1 MYVIET
7 RGLAKAYHGRR
18 VVDDFAMHVQPGD
31 IYGFVGKNGAGKS
44 TVMKMVDGLVQPTA
58 GEVLLFGVQAEAG
71 MVEPV
76 ATAPAPPTAQTPSGA
91 PSAQVEPSAAS
102 VQAAAP
108 AAPSAT
114 DRARS
119 RAQERLGGRG
129 ASLDGRQRIGV
140 LIEAPGLLPAL
151 SAFDNLMAKALALG
165 LPDARERCEEALRL
179 VGLEAAGRK
188 RAKRFSQGMK
198 QRLGI
203 ALALIGQP
211 DLLLLDEPFN
221 GLDPE
226 GTRAM
231 RQLLMRLNQSFGMTM
246 VISSHVLDQLDRM
259 ATRYGVIAQG
269 RMVREMTAEA
279 VRAECGDSLR
289 VRTADPARTLALLEQ
304 AFPAATLRMEPDQA
318 LHVSGG
324 FEPEAVAQRLHADGV
339 TVLEFT
345 EVKRDLEDYFVE
357 LMEGGSHV
365 QPA

>member
-1 MYVIET
+1 MASKKGESVYVMEA
-7 RGLAKAYHGRR
+7 RGLAKEYRGQR
-18 VVDDFAMHVQPGD
+18 VVGDFAMHVQPGD

-44 TVMKMVDGLVQPTA
+44 TVMKMIDGLVRPTA
-58 GEVLLFGVQAEAG
+58 GEVLLFG
-71 MVEPV
+71 
-76 ATAPAPPTAQTPSGA
+76 APADTGTAELEATGA
-91 PSAQVEPSAAS
+91 AVGDAA
-102 VQAAAP
+102 
-108 AAPSAT
+108 
-114 DRARS
+114 RGS
-119 RAQERLGGRG
+119 RA
-129 ASLDGRQRIGV
+129 ATDGRQRLGA
-140 LIEAPGLLPAL
+140 LIEAPGLLPSLGAY
-151 SAFDNLMAKALALG
+151 DNLMAKALALG

-179 VGLEAAGRK
+179 VGLDGAGRK
-188 RAKRFSQGMK
+188 RAKKFSQGMK

-246 VISSHVLDQLDRM
+246 VISSHVLDQLDRI

-318 LHVSGG
+318 LHVSGS

-345 EVKRDLEDYFVE
+345 EMKRDLEDYFVE

>member
-1 MYVIET
+1 MASKKGESVYVMEA
-7 RGLAKAYHGRR
+7 RGLAKEYRGQR

-44 TVMKMVDGLVQPTA
+44 TVMKMIDGLVRPTA
-58 GEVLLFGVQAEAG
+58 GEVLLFG
-71 MVEPV
+71 
-76 ATAPAPPTAQTPSGA
+76 APADTGTAELEATGA
-91 PSAQVEPSAAS
+91 AVGDAA
-102 VQAAAP
+102 
-108 AAPSAT
+108 
-114 DRARS
+114 RGS
-119 RAQERLGGRG
+119 RA
-129 ASLDGRQRIGV
+129 ATDGRQRLGA
-140 LIEAPGLLPAL
+140 LIEAPGLLPSLGAY
-151 SAFDNLMAKALALG
+151 DNLMAKALALG

-179 VGLEAAGRK
+179 VGLDGAGRK
-188 RAKRFSQGMK
+188 RAKKFSQGMK

-246 VISSHVLDQLDRM
+246 VISSHVLDQLDRI

-318 LHVSGG
+318 LHVSGS

-345 EVKRDLEDYFVE
+345 EMKRDLEDYFVE

>member
-1 MYVIET
+1 MYVMET
-7 RGLAKAYHGRR
+7 RGLAKEYRGQR
-18 VVDDFAMHVQPGD
+18 VVDDFAMHVQPGV

-44 TVMKMVDGLVQPTA
+44 TVMKMIDGLVRPTA
-58 GEVLLFGVQAEAG
+58 GEVLLFG
-71 MVEPV
+71 
-76 ATAPAPPTAQTPSGA
+76 APADTGTAELEATGA
-91 PSAQVEPSAAS
+91 AVGDAA
-102 VQAAAP
+102 
-108 AAPSAT
+108 
-114 DRARS
+114 RGS
-119 RAQERLGGRG
+119 RA
-129 ASLDGRQRIGV
+129 ATDGRQRLGA
-140 LIEAPGLLPAL
+140 LIEALGLLPSLGAY
-151 SAFDNLMAKALALG
+151 DNLMAKALALG

-179 VGLEAAGRK
+179 VGLDGAGRK
-188 RAKRFSQGMK
+188 RAKKFSQGMK

-246 VISSHVLDQLDRM
+246 VISSHVLDQLDRI

-304 AFPAATLRMEPDQA
+304 TFPAATLRMEPDQA
-318 LHVSGG
+318 LHVSGS

>member
-1 MYVIET
+1 MYVMEA
-7 RGLAKAYHGRR
+7 RGLAKEYRGQR

-44 TVMKMVDGLVQPTA
+44 TVMKMIDGLVRPTA
-58 GEVLLFGVQAEAG
+58 GEVLLFG
-71 MVEPV
+71 
-76 ATAPAPPTAQTPSGA
+76 APADAGTAELEATGA
-91 PSAQVEPSAAS
+91 AVGDAA
-102 VQAAAP
+102 
-108 AAPSAT
+108 
-114 DRARS
+114 RGS
-119 RAQERLGGRG
+119 RA
-129 ASLDGRQRIGV
+129 ATDGRQRLGA
-140 LIEAPGLLPAL
+140 LIEAPGLLPSLGAY
-151 SAFDNLMAKALALG
+151 DNLMAKALALG

-179 VGLEAAGRK
+179 VGLDGAGRK
-188 RAKRFSQGMK
+188 RAKKFSQGMK

-246 VISSHVLDQLDRM
+246 VISSHVLDQLDRI

-318 LHVSGG
+318 LHVSGS

>member
-1 MYVIET
+1 MSVIEV
-7 RGLAKAYHGRR
+7 RGLAKEYRGRR
-18 VVDDFAMHVQPGD
+18 VVDRFDMTVMRGD

-44 TVMKMVDGLVQPTA
+44 TVMKMIDGLVRPTA
-58 GEVLLFGVQAEAG
+58 GEVLLFG
-71 MVEPV
+71 
-76 ATAPAPPTAQTPSGA
+76 APADTGTAELEATGA
-91 PSAQVEPSAAS
+91 AVGDAA
-102 VQAAAP
+102 
-108 AAPSAT
+108 
-114 DRARS
+114 RGS
-119 RAQERLGGRG
+119 RA
-129 ASLDGRQRIGV
+129 ATDGRQRLGA
-140 LIEAPGLLPAL
+140 LIEAPGLLPSLGAY
-151 SAFDNLMAKALALG
+151 DNLMAKALALG

-179 VGLEAAGRK
+179 VGLDGAGRK
-188 RAKRFSQGMK
+188 RAKKFSQGMK

-246 VISSHVLDQLDRM
+246 VISSHVLDQLDRI

>member
-1 MYVIET
+1 MYVMEA
-7 RGLAKAYHGRR
+7 RGLAKEYRGQR

-44 TVMKMVDGLVQPTA
+44 TVMKMIDGLVRPTA
-58 GEVLLFGVQAEAG
+58 GEVLLFG
-71 MVEPV
+71 
-76 ATAPAPPTAQTPSGA
+76 APADTGTAELEATGA
-91 PSAQVEPSAAS
+91 AVGDAA
-102 VQAAAP
+102 
-108 AAPSAT
+108 
-114 DRARS
+114 RGS
-119 RAQERLGGRG
+119 RA
-129 ASLDGRQRIGV
+129 ATDGRQRLGA
-140 LIEAPGLLPAL
+140 LIEAPGLLPSLGAY
-151 SAFDNLMAKALALG
+151 DNLMAKALALG

-179 VGLEAAGRK
+179 VGLDGAGRK
-188 RAKRFSQGMK
+188 RAKKFSQGMK

-246 VISSHVLDQLDRM
+246 VISSHVLDQLDRI
-259 ATRYGVIAQG
+259 ATRYGVIARG

>member
-1 MYVIET
+1 MYVMEA
-7 RGLAKAYHGRR
+7 RGLAKEYRGQR

-44 TVMKMVDGLVQPTA
+44 TVMKMIDGLVRPTA
-58 GEVLLFGVQAEAG
+58 GEVLLFG
-71 MVEPV
+71 
-76 ATAPAPPTAQTPSGA
+76 APADTGTAELEATGA
-91 PSAQVEPSAAS
+91 AVGDAA
-102 VQAAAP
+102 
-108 AAPSAT
+108 
-114 DRARS
+114 RGS
-119 RAQERLGGRG
+119 RA
-129 ASLDGRQRIGV
+129 ATDGRQRLGA
-140 LIEAPGLLPAL
+140 LIEAPGLLPSLGAY
-151 SAFDNLMAKALALG
+151 DNLMAKALALG

>member
-1 MYVIET
+1 MYVMEA
-7 RGLAKAYHGRR
+7 RGLAKEYRGQR

-44 TVMKMVDGLVQPTA
+44 TVMKMIDGLVRPTA
-58 GEVLLFGVQAEAG
+58 GEVLLFG
-71 MVEPV
+71 
-76 ATAPAPPTAQTPSGA
+76 APADTGTAELEATGA
-91 PSAQVEPSAAS
+91 AVGDAA
-102 VQAAAP
+102 
-108 AAPSAT
+108 
-114 DRARS
+114 RGS
-119 RAQERLGGRG
+119 RA
-129 ASLDGRQRIGV
+129 ATDGRQRLGA
-140 LIEAPGLLPAL
+140 LIEAPGLLPSLGAY
-151 SAFDNLMAKALALG
+151 DNLMAKALALG

-179 VGLEAAGRK
+179 VGLDGAGRK
-188 RAKRFSQGMK
+188 RAKKFSQGMK

-246 VISSHVLDQLDRM
+246 VISSHVLDQLDRI

-318 LHVSGG
+318 LHVSGS

>member
-1 MYVIET
+1 MASKKGESVYVMEA
-7 RGLAKAYHGRR
+7 RGLAKEYRGQR

-44 TVMKMVDGLVQPTA
+44 TVMKMIDGLVRPTA
-58 GEVLLFGVQAEAG
+58 GEVLLFG
-71 MVEPV
+71 
-76 ATAPAPPTAQTPSGA
+76 APADTGTAELEATGA
-91 PSAQVEPSAAS
+91 AVGDAA
-102 VQAAAP
+102 
-108 AAPSAT
+108 
-114 DRARS
+114 RGS
-119 RAQERLGGRG
+119 RA
-129 ASLDGRQRIGV
+129 ATDGRQRLGA
-140 LIEAPGLLPAL
+140 LIEAPGLLPSLGAY
-151 SAFDNLMAKALALG
+151 DNLMAKALALG

-179 VGLEAAGRK
+179 VGLDGAGRK
-188 RAKRFSQGMK
+188 RAKKFSQGMK

-246 VISSHVLDQLDRM
+246 VISSHVLDQLDRI
-259 ATRYGVIAQG
+259 ATRYGVIARG

>member
-1 MYVIET
+1 MASKKGESVYVMEA
-7 RGLAKAYHGRR
+7 RGLAKEYRGQR

-44 TVMKMVDGLVQPTA
+44 TVMKMIDGLVRPTA
-58 GEVLLFGVQAEAG
+58 GEVLLFG
-71 MVEPV
+71 
-76 ATAPAPPTAQTPSGA
+76 APADTGTAELEATGA
-91 PSAQVEPSAAS
+91 AVGDAA
-102 VQAAAP
+102 
-108 AAPSAT
+108 
-114 DRARS
+114 RGS
-119 RAQERLGGRG
+119 RA
-129 ASLDGRQRIGV
+129 ATDGRQRLGA
-140 LIEAPGLLPAL
+140 LIEAPGLLPSLGAY
-151 SAFDNLMAKALALG
+151 DNLMAKALALG

-179 VGLEAAGRK
+179 VGLDGAGRK
-188 RAKRFSQGMK
+188 RAKKFSQGMK

-246 VISSHVLDQLDRM
+246 VISSHVLDQLDRI

-318 LHVSGG
+318 LHVSGS

>member
-1 MYVIET
+1 MASKKGESVYVMEA
-7 RGLAKAYHGRR
+7 RGLAKEYRGQR

-44 TVMKMVDGLVQPTA
+44 TVMKMIDGLVRPTA
-58 GEVLLFGVQAEAG
+58 GEVLLFG
-71 MVEPV
+71 
-76 ATAPAPPTAQTPSGA
+76 APADAGTAELEATGA
-91 PSAQVEPSAAS
+91 AVGDAA
-102 VQAAAP
+102 
-108 AAPSAT
+108 
-114 DRARS
+114 RGS
-119 RAQERLGGRG
+119 RA
-129 ASLDGRQRIGV
+129 ATDGRQRLGA
-140 LIEAPGLLPAL
+140 LIEAPGLLPSLGAY
-151 SAFDNLMAKALALG
+151 DNLMAKALALG

-179 VGLEAAGRK
+179 VGLDGAGRK
-188 RAKRFSQGMK
+188 RAKKFSQGMK

-246 VISSHVLDQLDRM
+246 VISSHVLDQLDRI

-318 LHVSGG
+318 LHVSGS

>member
-1 MYVIET
+1 MYVMET
-7 RGLAKAYHGRR
+7 RGLAKEYRGQR

-44 TVMKMVDGLVQPTA
+44 TVMKMIDGLVRPTA
-58 GEVLLFGVQAEAG
+58 GEVLLFG
-71 MVEPV
+71 
-76 ATAPAPPTAQTPSGA
+76 APADTGTAELEATGA
-91 PSAQVEPSAAS
+91 AVGDAA
-102 VQAAAP
+102 
-108 AAPSAT
+108 
-114 DRARS
+114 RGS
-119 RAQERLGGRG
+119 RA
-129 ASLDGRQRIGV
+129 ATDGRQRLGA
-140 LIEAPGLLPAL
+140 LIEAPGLLPSLGAY
-151 SAFDNLMAKALALG
+151 DNLMAKALALG

-179 VGLEAAGRK
+179 VGLDGAGRK
-188 RAKRFSQGMK
+188 RAKKFSQGMK

-246 VISSHVLDQLDRM
+246 VISSHVLDQLDRI
-259 ATRYGVIAQG
+259 ATRYGVIARG

>member
-1 MYVIET
+1 MASKKGESVYVMET
-7 RGLAKAYHGRR
+7 RGLAKEYRGQR
-18 VVDDFAMHVQPGD
+18 VVDDFAMHVQPGV

-44 TVMKMVDGLVQPTA
+44 TVMKMIDGLVRPTA
-58 GEVLLFGVQAEAG
+58 GEVLLFG
-71 MVEPV
+71 
-76 ATAPAPPTAQTPSGA
+76 APADTGTAELEATGA
-91 PSAQVEPSAAS
+91 AVGDAAR
-102 VQAAAP
+102 
-108 AAPSAT
+108 
-114 DRARS
+114 DS
-119 RAQERLGGRG
+119 RA
-129 ASLDGRQRIGV
+129 ATDGRQRLGA
-140 LIEAPGLLPAL
+140 LIEAPGLLPSLGAY
-151 SAFDNLMAKALALG
+151 DNLMAKALALG

-179 VGLEAAGRK
+179 VGLDGAGRK
-188 RAKRFSQGMK
+188 RAKKFSQGMK

-246 VISSHVLDQLDRM
+246 VISSHVLDQLDRI